1 MDFSN
6 FSLMVQVMIRM
17 ISADECW
24 ENWKVDGRIWTPVGE
39 EAEARIAWAARSA
52 TLRKQIK
59 DDDWQYDFDTCSWS
73 RISPLSAEERF
84 RAEVEAEAKARIK
97 DQARVMAA
105 SELGDS
111 AQAQVKAEV
120 KAEAK
125 ARAKA
130 RAQRTR
136 RARKAMTKAVDRAAV
151 IAMAGV
157 EVE

>member
-1 MDFSN
+1 MNSEFQR
-6 FSLMVQVMIRM
+6 MVQVMIRM
-17 ISADECW
+17 IYADECW
-24 ENWKVDGRIWTPVGE
+24 ENWDVKGRIWTPVGE
-39 EAEARIAWAARSA
+39 EARARIAWAARAA
-52 TLRKQIK
+52 TLRQEQAG
-59 DDDWQYDFDTCSWS
+59 DDDWQYDFDTRSWS

-97 DQARVMAA
+97 DRARVMAA
-105 SELGDS
+105 SELGDW
-111 AQAQVKAEV
+111 AWAKAEAEV

-130 RAQRTR
+130 RAQRAR
-136 RARKAMTKAVDRAAV
+136 RARKAMAKAVARAAV